1 MLKEKEVMEP
11 LISIGIP
18 VRNGFQNKTRDNIDL
33 ERALDSVLKQSYKN
47 IEIIISNNCSTDNTK
62 IFLDKMSK
70 TDKRI
75 KLLIKQKKFLE
86 VKIFNLF

>member
-33 ERALDSVLKQSYKN
+33 ESFRFDIK
-47 IEIIISNNCSTDNTK
+47 TK
-62 IFLDKMSK
+62 L
-70 TDKRI
+70 
-75 KLLIKQKKFLE
+75 
-86 VKIFNLF
+86 